1 MIAYEGTNYLGWQET
16 KEGPS
21 IEQTLRVCLEQ
32 ILQHP
37 VSLQAASRTDAGVH
51 ARAQVVNFF
60 THKDISKLQK
70 SLNSLLPSDITVL
83 SCEVAHVEFHPTLQS
98 KGKEYRYQ
106 ICLGESQLPFH
117 RNYSWHV
124 SYPLSID
131 TMKSSAKTLIGTH
144 DFSAFTN
151 EKQDDNVR
159 TLFSISLE
167 ELDKNRL
174 EIVISGDKF
183 LYKMVR
189 NIVGTLIDIGRGK
202 LSQIEP
208 ILASLD
214 RTKAGVTAPA
224 HGLTLAQVFYGT

>member
-1 MIAYEGTNYLGWQET
+1 
-16 KEGPS
+16 
-21 IEQTLRVCLEQ
+21 
-32 ILQHP
+32 
-37 VSLQAASRTDAGVH
+37 
-51 ARAQVVNFF
+51 
-60 THKDISKLQK
+60 
-70 SLNSLLPSDITVL
+70 
-83 SCEVAHVEFHPTLQS
+83 
-98 KGKEYRYQ
+98 
-106 ICLGESQLPFH
+106 
-117 RNYSWHV
+117 
-124 SYPLSID
+124 
-131 TMKSSAKTLIGTH
+131 MKSSAKNLIGTH

-202 LSQIEP
+202 LTSIES
-208 ILASLD
+208 ILSSLD

-224 HGLTLAQVFYGT
+224 HGLTLAQVFYGHL